1 MLSWANAMLI
11 SRLLIATKNL
21 STSFGK
27 IAINSNMPLLS
38 PEEAEGEAVN

>member
-1 MLSWANAMLI
+1 MLSWTNAMLI
-11 SRLLIATKNL
+11 SQLLIATKNL
-21 STSFGK
+21 FTSFGK

>member
-1 MLSWANAMLI
+1 MLSWTNAMLI

-21 STSFGK
+21 FTSFRK

-38 PEEAEGEAVN
+38 PEEREGEAVN